1 MSAPLGLMN
10 HISGP
15 LMTAMR
21 EAFDELTCDG
31 SGTHATGNRG
41 VEVGVWLNR
50 IAQLR
55 LGNYRADR
63 WTNPKPADFAAHRRV
78 VKSLRSNALNANR
91 LHACGL
97 AVIEVRGIRFI
108 TESVIAN
115 LVGNRL
121 EGKSPGMRI

>member
-1 MSAPLGLMN
+1 MSGELMD
-10 HISGP
+10 
-15 LMTAMR
+15 AMR

-41 VEVGVWLNR
+41 VEVGVWLERVAELRTAPTKTRSANLGR
-50 IAQLR
+50 I
-55 LGNYRADR
+55 
-63 WTNPKPADFAAHRRV
+63 

-97 AVIEVRGIRFI
+97 SVIEVRGIRFI